1 MEKTTLLK
9 DYRIFAVIVCYN
21 EKQYVVQCLESL
33 LTATIPITVV
43 VVDNH
48 STDGTSELL
57 RQFGDRIVY
66 LFQHR
71 NLGYGI
77 ANNVGIQ
84 YALGAGADYV
94 LLLNMD
100 LYLERDCVEHL
111 LHAAIRH
118 PEYSI
123 LAPMVWNF
131 EKNKLEKMFF
141 QTLSAKNELW
151 EEDFRSW
158 FSLLCSTDRQP
169 EEVYRIGA
177 WIPAA
182 TWFVPAQVFREVG
195 GFSPLFFPI
204 YCEDEELW
212 HRMRRK
218 GYYSGVVTSAIGYH
232 DTETR
237 GAPSWP
243 VELLIC
249 NQIYVKALDPDRS
262 WLADYFQVQVLTF
275 FRIVKNLLLF
285 RKEALAYNVNIFK
298 RLWCSSRE
306 CLRERRCTARGE
318 GIGIICH
325 LITDR
330 NARSDN

>member
-1 MEKTTLLK
+1 MEKTSLLR
-9 DYRIFAVIVCYN
+9 DCRIFAVIVCYN
-21 EKQYVVQCLESL
+21 EKQYVVRCLESL
-33 LTATIPITVV
+33 LTSTVPLTVV

-48 STDGTSELL
+48 SSDGTSELL
-57 RQFGDRIVY
+57 AQFEDRIVH
-66 LFQHR
+66 LLQRR

-84 YALGAGADYV
+84 YALDAGADYV

-111 LHAAIRH
+111 LHAAVRH

-151 EEDFRSW
+151 DEDFRSW
-158 FSLLCSTDRQP
+158 FSLLCSGRDRP
-169 EEVYRIGA
+169 KEVYRIGA

-182 TWFVPAQVFREVG
+182 TWFVPARVFREVG

-218 GYYSGVVTSAIGYH
+218 GYCSGVVTSAVGYH

-237 GAPSWP
+237 GNPPWP
-243 VELLIC
+243 VELLVC
-249 NQIYVKALDPDRS
+249 NQIYVKALDPNRS
-262 WLADYFQVQVLTF
+262 WLAVYMRVQLLTF
-275 FRIVKNLLLF
+275 LRIIKNFLLF
-285 RKEALAYNVNIFK
+285 RKGALRYNVNVFK
-298 RLWCSSRE
+298 RLWGSYGE
-306 CLRERRCTARGE
+306 CRRERRCIARGE
-318 GIGIICH
+318 GIGIICD
-325 LITDR
+325 LIVDKKTPH
-330 NARSDN
+330 DN